1 MLKEAQYFHYEDIP
15 HFPVSTV
22 KGHAGRLVFGKLD
35 SIDVMCLQGRFHC
48 YEGYPLWKVNFTVFY
63 YVFNFESII

>member
-63 YVFNFESII
+63 CF